1 LHKYSGRENC
11 GASLGKKRGDTR
23 YVITVIARKGG
34 KLQLMYRKCGYRK
47 RLPCYIDMRYD
58 WIDELLI
65 GKKSMISNETQMTVV
80 LHPSGWEMK
89 TIKTGNL

>member
-1 LHKYSGRENC
+1 
-11 GASLGKKRGDTR
+11 
-23 YVITVIARKGG
+23 
-34 KLQLMYRKCGYRK
+34 
-47 RLPCYIDMRYD
+47 MRYD